1 MRFGFGR
8 LRLSSAAFW
17 ALTPIELAA
26 AARHHLPVAA
36 QPMERRALDALLQR
50 FPDERSL
57 HG

>member
-26 AARHHLPVAA
+26 AARHHLPAA
-36 QPMERRALDALLQR
+36 AKPMERSVLAALLQR
-50 FPDERSL
+50 FPDERAP